1 MLAVLFI
8 LALAVGVCFSQQQP
22 QQQPAPQGDQAAPA
36 PQEPSAKDKEKKDKK
51 DKKEKKEKKK
61 KDQKDSKSEDQ
72 LDTESVFSAGVANN
86 VLNDLRDGLEGHSQR
101 LMLSAFDQDKMAG
114 YMSFE
119 DQIQALFQKYDS
131 FRVHYRIAQSTIE
144 GSKGVVLVDFE
155 MEEIPRTGGTPQ
167 RRNGSL
173 RFEMERGRKGWKIVD
188 FNPRGF
194 FS

>member
-1 MLAVLFI
+1 MRNSI
-8 LALAVGVCFSQQQP
+8 LALVLVLAFGMTLCAAQQ
-22 QQQPAPQGDQAAPA
+22 APPPDQSAP
-36 PQEPSAKDKEKKDKK
+36 PQESAPKDKQDKQQ
-51 DKKEKKEKKK
+51 KKEKKK
-61 KDQKDSKSEDQ
+61 KDKNASKPQDL
-72 LDTESVFSAGVANN
+72 LDTTSVFSATIADN

-101 LMLSAFDQDKMAG
+101 LMLSAFDNDKMDG
-114 YMSFE
+114 YLTFE
-119 DQIQALFQKYDS
+119 DQIQAMFEKYDS

-155 MEEIPRTGGTPQ
+155 MEEIPRAGGVPL
-167 RRNGSL
+167 RRNGTL